1 MACLRVDQ
9 DACAGHGLCY
19 GGWPELF
26 DARDDG
32 IAVAL
37 VDEIP
42 DDRLEAAREAAAACP
57 EQAIT
62 IVESA

>member
-1 MACLRVDQ
+1 MACLRVDET
-9 DACAGHGLCY
+9 ACQAHGLCY

-37 VDEIP
+37 VDAIP
-42 DDRLEAAREAAAACP
+42 DGQLATAREAASACP
-57 EQAIT
+57 EQAIH
-62 IVESA
+62 IDD

>member
-1 MACLRVDQ
+1 MACLRLDEN
-9 DACAGHGLCY
+9 ACQAHGLCY

-42 DDRLEAAREAAAACP
+42 ADQLDAAREAASACP

-62 IVESA
+62 VVE